1 MVPEAVEPVTLERR
15 IAARPRTV
23 FSFFAEDDKWLAW
36 MGRDGEFAF
45 EPGGSYRI
53 AVTREHVAEGRF
65 TEIDPPGRLVFTW
78 GWAGTEAGSGSD
90 TGSGS
95 ETESGTRSGTG
106 VPPGSSTVEVTLQP
120 AAEGTL
126 FRLAHHGLPS
136 PEACSA
142 HAEVWTHYVRRL
154 VTWAE
159 GGDPGPDDWA

>member
-1 MVPEAVEPVTLERR
+1 MAPDTVEPVTLERR

-36 MGRDGEFAF
+36 MGRYGEFAF
-45 EPGGSYRI
+45 RPGGAYRI
-53 AVTREHVAEGRF
+53 AVTRDHVAEGRF

-78 GWAGTEAGSGSD
+78 GWAGAGTE
-90 TGSGS
+90 
-95 ETESGTRSGTG
+95 
-106 VPPGSSTVEVTLQP
+106 VPPGSTIVEVTCEP

-126 FRLAHHGLPS
+126 FRLAHRGLPS